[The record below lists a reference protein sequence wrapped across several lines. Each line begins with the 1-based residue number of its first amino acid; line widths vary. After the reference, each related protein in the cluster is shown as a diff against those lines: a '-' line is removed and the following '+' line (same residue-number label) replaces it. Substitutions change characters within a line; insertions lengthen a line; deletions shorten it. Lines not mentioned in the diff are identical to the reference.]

1 MKYVLAVLMVEILFA
16 GCASKTEYVDRPVE
30 VKIPVKCEIEMPT
43 KPVVTINPD
52 GLRNVLIYTETL
64 ECTLLRCRG
73 EVCK

>member
-1 MKYVLAVLMVEILFA
+1 MKYILVDIMVVILFA

-30 VKIPVKCEIEMPT
+30 VKIPVKCEIAMPT

-64 ECTLLRCRG
+64 ECTLHKCRG